1 MVRIKKN
8 NEYPLIINS
17 YNWTSY
23 SSTEFQKVAFTDYSV
38 IQYNIYLPCR
48 PSLIWVTSIQIRLNI
63 VNLDEDSNVLI
74 NIPIDDYNKYYI
86 TYYNYDL
93 INTAKKLSN
102 TFSNGYIEVSLTQ
115 QNGYELDLRNCEY
128 CLNILVFKV
137 DGTNVNWGYQGAK
150 RIRQNEE

>member
-1 MVRIKKN
+1 M
-8 NEYPLIINS
+8 
-17 YNWTSY
+17 
-23 SSTEFQKVAFTDYSV
+23 
-38 IQYNIYLPCR
+38 
-48 PSLIWVTSIQIRLNI
+48 TSIQIRLNI

-115 QNGYELDLRNCEY
+115 QNGYELDLSNCEY
-128 CLNILVFKV
+128 CLNIIVFKV